1 MHIHLPVSMGSLRPW
16 QNWGGELSPG
26 HEQELWGKASTF
38 DVEID
43 SWEEQLRQFQHLLNC
58 VVSLAWL
65 SASDPATSLSISMKP
80 PIYIHR
86 FQSLATKLSNL
97 YEKAGCQNHE
107 DPDRMEN
114 TSTKE
119 VSNSHQS
126 IWVISFHTTW
136 HRTTHYDPAITL
148 PGRQQAELLL
158 TSAVCN
164 CTRSLGLVTSS
175 LCLRNSGE
183 VLAKGEREELGRKW
197 ICFKFQHVQ
206 CSHHL
211 TPTDWRQAPS
221 HWRLPHSLG
230 CAAHGIISKSSNH
243 FLKGDLAATVSK
255 NRGDLGFRVEVRRQD
270 SKRS

>member
-1 MHIHLPVSMGSLRPW
+1 MTKCISTC
-16 QNWGGELSPG
+16 QC
-26 HEQELWGKASTF
+26 LWGACVLGK
-38 DVEID
+38 I
-43 SWEEQLRQFQHLLNC
+43 EEVSCHLATRTTRKSFHFWCGDRQLRRAAEAIPAPPELCSQLGLTVGVWSGNFLVYLNE
-58 VVSLAWL
+58 
-65 SASDPATSLSISMKP
+65 TSNL
-80 PIYIHR
+80 HR

-97 YEKAGCQNHE
+97 CEKAGYQNHE

-119 VSNSHQS
+119 VSNSDQS

-175 LCLRNSGE
+175 LCLRSSGE

-197 ICFKFQHVQ
+197 ICFKFQHV
-206 CSHHL
+206 L
-211 TPTDWRQAPS
+211 APS
-221 HWRLPHSLG
+221 HTNRLKTSSQPLASSPLPWLRCSRHHLQKFEPLLERRPGRGSFQ
-230 CAAHGIISKSSNH
+230 KSWGSW
-243 FLKGDLAATVSK
+243 L
-255 NRGDLGFRVEVRRQD
+255 
-270 SKRS
+270 

>member
-1 MHIHLPVSMGSLRPW
+1 MHIHMPVSMGSLRPW

-197 ICFKFQHVQ
+197 ICFKFQHV
-206 CSHHL
+206 L
-211 TPTDWRQAPS
+211 APS
-221 HWRLPHSLG
+221 HTNRLKTSSQPLASSPLPWLRCSRHHLQKFEPLLERRPGSD
-230 CAAHGIISKSSNH
+230 SFQKSWGSW
-243 FLKGDLAATVSK
+243 L
-255 NRGDLGFRVEVRRQD
+255 
-270 SKRS
+270 